1 MKKLWMIVLT
11 AVLLLGTAGCGKE
24 EKPSP
29 APEASAKPEISEPIN
44 SDTHGEEKRIIGK
57 ISDIKNVMFILDD
70 GRDAYVFP
78 LEEGTTL
85 EGIQDGDQVQVTYT
99 GELSLTGDS
108 ELNTVKVEKIK

>member
-44 SDTHGEEKRIIGK
+44 SDTHGEEK
-57 ISDIKNVMFILDD
+57 
-70 GRDAYVFP
+70 
-78 LEEGTTL
+78 
-85 EGIQDGDQVQVTYT
+85 
-99 GELSLTGDS
+99 
-108 ELNTVKVEKIK
+108 